1 MHSSLKR
8 KYAFFIIAFSML
20 NSSNKTYV
28 RNKDYAAYPLILS
41 LDLELISKDMKKETV
56 IP

>member
-1 MHSSLKR
+1 
-8 KYAFFIIAFSML
+8 ML